1 MHLLVW
7 LNVKEFDR
15 WDQPVCVI
23 DMLENG
29 DTSPQKKKNMC
40 TFVFT
45 GSLDNLIGNACVR

>member
-29 DTSPQKKKNMC
+29 DTSPQKKK
-40 TFVFT
+40 T
-45 GSLDNLIGNACVR
+45 CVLLCLLVV